1 MRNVCLIIIVVCLL
15 TGLLGGCTLAQPDAG
30 SEQTRDRLIGVLVTT
45 EPLDMM
51 DSEYTEPVTV
61 HLSASDFRKL
71 DQGDASVLDFPE
83 RKYEAKLIT
92 EADGRQVWSFDH
104 LGGWAIL
111 APTMNDGEGEYIAS
125 HGSDGLCDVQT
136 HIKSVNDD
144 TEELELSATIWQVM
158 GSGDTVFEMNPIY
171 QTSEGLVYAMPG
183 TGAWLSSGVGSEGI
197 SYTQTMN
204 EEISQTTGKQTMTYR
219 TQVAVSFGQMY
230 RPASI
235 VLLQMDRNGAVLS
248 REEYEPGKL
257 PESITPNGDTAFFI
271 VETVKLDETGK
282 EIITAELVDQADAS
296 FSTFYADGSI
306 CLAQTTSVEW

>member
-71 DQGDASVLDFPE
+71 EQGDASVLDFPE
-83 RKYEAKLIT
+83 RKYEALLVT

-144 TEELELSATIWQVM
+144 VNELELSATLYQVI
-158 GSGDTVFEMNPIY
+158 GSEEAVFEMNPIY
-171 QTSEGLVYAMPG
+171 QTADGLVYATPG
-183 TGAWLSSGVGSEGI
+183 NGGSFASGVGSEGI
-197 SYTQTMN
+197 HFTQTLN
-204 EEISQTTGKQTMTYR
+204 EEATLREGKAESIYR
-219 TQVAVSFGQMY
+219 TEVSVSFGQMY
-230 RPASI
+230 RPETI

-248 REEYEPGKL
+248 REEYEAGKV
-257 PESITPNGDTAFFI
+257 PESITPAEDTAFII
-271 VETVKLDETGK
+271 VETMKRGPDGEET
-282 EIITAELVDQADAS
+282 ITAELVDQSDTS
-296 FSTFYADGSI
+296 FSTFYAAGSI
-306 CLAQTTSVEW
+306 CIAQTTSLEW

>member
-15 TGLLGGCTLAQPDAG
+15 IGLLGGCTLAQPDAG

-61 HLSASDFRKL
+61 HLSASDFRRL
-71 DQGDASVLDFPE
+71 EQGDGSVLDFPE
-83 RKYEAKLIT
+83 RKYEARLIT
-92 EADGRQVWSFDH
+92 EADGHHVWSFDH

-144 TEELELSATIWQVM
+144 VNELELSATLYQVI
-158 GSGDTVFEMNPIY
+158 GSEEAVFEMNPIY
-171 QTSEGLVYAMPG
+171 QTADGLVYATPG
-183 TGAWLSSGVGSEGI
+183 NGGSFASGVGSEGI
-197 SYTQTMN
+197 HFTQTLN
-204 EEISQTTGKQTMTYR
+204 EEHTYTEGKTESSFRTEIS
-219 TQVAVSFGQMY
+219 VSFGQMY
-230 RPASI
+230 RPETI

-248 REEYEPGKL
+248 REEYEAGKV
-257 PESITPNGDTAFFI
+257 PESITPAENTAFII
-271 VETVKLDETGK
+271 VETMKRGPDGGET
-282 EIITAELVDQADAS
+282 ITAELVDQSDTS
-296 FSTFYADGSI
+296 FSTFYAAGSI
-306 CLAQTTSVEW
+306 CIAQTTSLEW